1 MGKLFAHEFI
11 SLDGVVENP
20 AWTFEFGFPDDL
32 GAALGAVTG
41 SATAILLG
49 RTTYHEFEQGWAGRT
64 VEDDPAAPFFNDTT
78 KYVVSST
85 LAEPTWGPATVIGTY
100 SPDAIR
106 EVKAAAEGDVYLSGS
121 PTLARALVADGLID
135 ELHLVLYPVV
145 LGSGK
150 RLFPDGIGKTTL
162 ALLSSTALSN
172 GAVHLV
178 YGPAAAS

>member
-1 MGKLFAHEFI
+1 MGKLLAHEFI
-11 SLDGVVENP
+11 SLDGVVEAP
-20 AWTFEFGFPDDL
+20 MWTFEFGFPDDL

-49 RTTYHEFEQGWAGRT
+49 RTTYHEFEQGWSGRT
-64 VEDDPAAPFFNDTT
+64 VEDDPGAPFFNDTP

-85 LAEPTWGPATVIGTY
+85 LTEPTWGPTTVLSSY

-106 EVKAAAEGDVYLSGS
+106 DLKASAGGDVYLSGS
-121 PTLARALVADGLID
+121 PTLARALIADGLID

-150 RLFPDGIGKTTL
+150 RLFADGVAKTTL
-162 ALLSSTALSN
+162 ALRSSTALSN